1 MKFTSNIAVLG
12 ALSVL
17 ACGSVY
23 AAGNA
28 YDVGRSVDA
37 LVVSTDGAEFG
48 DQISLFGL
56 LGTRKLTGFS
66 VEYYSNYNLPGG
78 LTIRFYDNDGPAGI
92 PKTLEYQSAPVDI
105 KLGGGIVNITFNQ
118 PKIATTFTYTVAF
131 LGSTGANVAGLL
143 APNQDPSVGSSFNDY
158 WTKES
163 GTWQL
168 NNLGPIKANFTASV
182 NAVPEP
188 GTYVL
193 AGVAGFGWLA
203 FAGYR
208 RFRK

>member
-1 MKFTSNIAVLG
+1 MKFTSNIAFIG
-12 ALSVL
+12 ALSVM

-28 YDVGRSVDA
+28 YDVAHSESA
-37 LVVSTDGAEFG
+37 KVVSADSAEFG
-48 DQISLFGL
+48 DQISLYGPA
-56 LGTRKLTGFS
+56 GTRKLTSFS
-66 VEYYSNYNLPGG
+66 VEYYSNYELPGG
-78 LTIRFYDNDGPAGI
+78 LTVRFYDNDGPSNSPG
-92 PKTLEYQSAPVDI
+92 TLQYQSAPLDI
-105 KLGGGIVNITFNQ
+105 KLGGAIVNISFNQ
-118 PKIATTFTYTVAF
+118 PKIKTTFTYTLQF
-131 LGSTGANVAGLL
+131 LAAGGANVAGLL
-143 APNQDPSVGSSFNDY
+143 APNAEATAGLSLNDY

-168 NNLGPIKANFTASV
+168 NNLGPLKANFTASV

-188 GTYVL
+188 GTYAL

>member
-1 MKFTSNIAVLG
+1 MKLTSNIAVLG
-12 ALSVL
+12 ALSVM

-28 YDVGRSVDA
+28 YDVVHTEDA
-37 LVVSTDGAEFG
+37 LGVSAGTAEFG
-48 DQISLFGL
+48 DQVTLFGPA
-56 LGTRKLTGFS
+56 GTRKLTGFS
-66 VEYYSNYNLPGG
+66 VEYFSNYDLPGG
-78 LTIRFYDNDGPAGI
+78 LTVRFYDNDGTSSS
-92 PKTLEYQSAPVDI
+92 PKTLQYQSSPIDI
-105 KLGGGIVNITFNQ
+105 KLGGGIVSITFNQ
-118 PKIATTFTYTVAF
+118 PKIATTFTYSLQF
-131 LGSTGANVAGLL
+131 LGAGGANLAGLL
-143 APNQDPSVGSSFNDY
+143 APNAEPGAGSSLNDY
-158 WTKES
+158 WSKES

-188 GTYVL
+188 GTYAL

>member
-12 ALSVL
+12 ALSVM

-28 YDVGRSVDA
+28 YDVVHTQDA
-37 LVVSTDGAEFG
+37 LVVSADSAEFG
-48 DQISLFGL
+48 DQVSLYGPA
-56 LGTRKLTGFS
+56 GTRKLTGFS
-66 VEYYSNYNLPGG
+66 VEYYSNYALPGG
-78 LTIRFYDNDGPAGI
+78 LTVRFYDNDGTAGA
-92 PKTLEYQSAPVDI
+92 PKALEYQSAPIDI
-105 KLGGGIVNITFNQ
+105 KLGGGIVSISFNQ
-118 PKIATTFTYTVAF
+118 PKIATTFTYSLQF
-131 LGSTGANVAGLL
+131 LGAGGANVAGLL
-143 APNQDPSVGSSFNDY
+143 TPNVDPGVGSSLNDY
-158 WTKES
+158 WSKES

-188 GTYVL
+188 GTYAL

>member
-12 ALSVL
+12 ALSVV

-28 YDVGRSVDA
+28 YDVVSSVDA
-37 LVVSTDGAEFG
+37 LVVSADSAEFG
-48 DQISLFGL
+48 DQISLYGPA
-56 LGTRKLTGFS
+56 GTRKLTGFS
-66 VEYYSNYNLPGG
+66 VEYYSNFSLPGG
-78 LTIRFYDNDGPAGI
+78 LTVRFYDNDGPAGA
-92 PKTLEYQSAPVDI
+92 PKTLQYQSAPLDI
-105 KLGGGIVNITFNQ
+105 KLGGAIVNITFNQ
-118 PKIATTFTYTVAF
+118 PRIATTFTYTLQF
-131 LGSTGANVAGLL
+131 LGAGGANVAGLL
-143 APNQDPSVGSSFNDY
+143 APNAEPTVGSSLNDY

-168 NNLGPIKANFTASV
+168 SNLGPIKANFTASV

-188 GTYVL
+188 GTYAL

>member
-28 YDVGRSVDA
+28 YEVGRSADA
-37 LVVSTDGAEFG
+37 LVVSADAAEFG

-56 LGTRKLTGFS
+56 PGTRKLTGFS

-78 LTIRFYDNDGPAGI
+78 LTIRFYDNDGPSGS
-92 PKTLEYQSAPVDI
+92 PKTLQYQSDTLDI
-105 KLGGGIVNITFNQ
+105 KLGGAIVNITFNQ
-118 PKIATTFTYTVAF
+118 PKIATTFTYTLQF
-131 LGSTGANVAGLL
+131 LGAGGANVAGLL
-143 APNQDPSVGSSFNDY
+143 APNAEPTVGSSLNDY

-188 GTYVL
+188 GTYAL

>member
-12 ALSVL
+12 ALSL
-17 ACGSVY
+17 MACGSVY

-28 YDVGRSVDA
+28 YDVVHTTDA
-37 LVVSTDGAEFG
+37 QVVSADSAEFG
-48 DQISLFGL
+48 DQVSLYGPA
-56 LGTRKLTGFS
+56 GTRKLTSFS
-66 VEYYSNYNLPGG
+66 VEYYSNYSLPGG
-78 LTIRFYDNDGPAGI
+78 LTVRFYDNDGVGGA
-92 PKTLEYQSAPVDI
+92 PKTLEYQSAPLDI
-105 KLGGGIVNITFNQ
+105 KLGGAIVNITFNQ
-118 PKIATTFTYTVAF
+118 PKIATTFTYTLQF
-131 LGSTGANVAGLL
+131 LGAGGANVAGLL
-143 APNQDPSVGSSFNDY
+143 APNAEPTVGSSFNDY
-158 WTKES
+158 WSKES

-168 NNLGPIKANFTASV
+168 KNLGPVKANFTASV

-188 GTYVL
+188 GTYAL

>member
-12 ALSVL
+12 ALSVM

-28 YDVGRSVDA
+28 YDVVHTEDA
-37 LVVSTDGAEFG
+37 LVVSADSAEFG
-48 DQISLFGL
+48 DQVTLFGPA
-56 LGTRKLTGFS
+56 GTRKLTGFS
-66 VEYYSNYNLPGG
+66 VEYYSNYSFPGG
-78 LTIRFYDNDGPAGI
+78 LTVRFYDNDGPSNS
-92 PKTLEYQSAPVDI
+92 PKTLQYQSAPLDI
-105 KLGGGIVNITFNQ
+105 KLGGAVINISFNQ
-118 PKIATTFTYTVAF
+118 PKIATTFTYTVQF
-131 LGSTGANVAGLL
+131 LNAGGANEAGLL
-143 APNQDPSVGSSFNDY
+143 APNAEATAGSSLNDY
-158 WTKES
+158 WSKES

-168 NNLGPIKANFTASV
+168 NNLGPVKANFTASV

-188 GTYVL
+188 GTYAL

>member
-12 ALSVL
+12 ALSMM

-28 YDVGRSVDA
+28 YDVVHTEDA
-37 LVVSTDGAEFG
+37 LVVSADSAEFG
-48 DQISLFGL
+48 DQVTLFGPA
-56 LGTRKLTGFS
+56 GTRKLTGFS
-66 VEYYSNYNLPGG
+66 VEYYSNYSFPGG
-78 LTIRFYDNDGPAGI
+78 LTVRFYDNDGPSNS
-92 PKTLEYQSAPVDI
+92 PKTLQYQSAPLDI
-105 KLGGGIVNITFNQ
+105 KLGGAVINISFNQ
-118 PKIATTFTYTVAF
+118 PKIATTFTYTVQF
-131 LGSTGANVAGLL
+131 LNAGGANVAGLL
-143 APNQDPSVGSSFNDY
+143 APNAEATAGSSFNDY

-168 NNLGPIKANFTASV
+168 NNLGPVKANFTASV

-188 GTYVL
+188 GTYAL